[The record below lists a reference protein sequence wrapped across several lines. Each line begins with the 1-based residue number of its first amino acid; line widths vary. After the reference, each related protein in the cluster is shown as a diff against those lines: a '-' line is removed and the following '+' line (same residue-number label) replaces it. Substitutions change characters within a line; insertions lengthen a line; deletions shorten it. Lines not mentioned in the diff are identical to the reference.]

1 MKCSHAPP
9 CRPTAIEAKDA
20 YFVRVIFSGFVDLYH
35 PLFERARGQ
44 GLYSASLF
52 PHAIRP
58 LEVPPPRV
66 LVTYATYII
75 SWATGGGRLTALPL
89 NAT

>member
-1 MKCSHAPP
+1 MPILCALSS
-9 CRPTAIEAKDA
+9 R
-20 YFVRVIFSGFVDLYH
+20 GFVDLYH
-35 PLFERARGQ
+35 VPPLVRNSTGRGA
-44 GLYSASLF
+44 LLRLVVSASGV
-52 PHAIRP
+52 RP